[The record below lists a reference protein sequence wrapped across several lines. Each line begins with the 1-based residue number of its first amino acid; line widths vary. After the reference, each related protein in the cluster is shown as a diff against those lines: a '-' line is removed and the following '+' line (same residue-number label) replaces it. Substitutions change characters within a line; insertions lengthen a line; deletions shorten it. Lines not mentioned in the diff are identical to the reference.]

1 MFNEYFQLGD
11 RIQKHYLS
19 PGVLLCLATGGFV
32 PPLHRKNLYGL
43 QYSMLP
49 SRRVGII
56 ELWAKLNGPGV
67 STHGKSTSNGHTIH

>member
-11 RIQKHYLS
+11 RIRKHYLS
-19 PGVLLCLATGGFV
+19 PGVLLSLATGGFV
-32 PPLHRKNLYGL
+32 PPLHRKSLYGL

-56 ELWAKLNGPGV
+56 ELWKRLNKPSGPV
-67 STHGKSTSNGHTIH
+67 HKQDTRNGYTEH